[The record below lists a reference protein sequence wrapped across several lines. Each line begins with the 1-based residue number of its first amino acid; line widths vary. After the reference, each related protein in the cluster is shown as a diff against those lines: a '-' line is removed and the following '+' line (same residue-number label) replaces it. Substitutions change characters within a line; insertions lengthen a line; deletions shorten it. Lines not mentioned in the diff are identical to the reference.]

1 MPAVRNPFVASSQPN
16 LRKKKELSFFSH
28 HKIQSVCRRVHEP
41 NRFDLLT
48 TNFGVR
54 RTPRLNKELVDEF
67 SSFFRQ
73 QAGNVHHAKSEFEAA
88 NIVNEIVRTKGG
100 AGTVCCAPFEINGKK
115 FDLLLQSK
123 KLIAFEEIV
132 SDEEKEE
139 EKEDVL
145 NKLAQI
151 DVAIT
156 LPAAAISQTGSLV
169 EISSSDNERLLSSLP
184 RIHVAIVQAGKILAN
199 LSNLAP
205 IIKANLS
212 ANTRKPTIT
221 LIGGPSRTSDI
232 ELKSVL
238 GVHGPHEVH
247 AVIIE

>member
-1 MPAVRNPFVASSQPN
+1 
-16 LRKKKELSFFSH
+16 
-28 HKIQSVCRRVHEP
+28 
-41 NRFDLLT
+41 
-48 TNFGVR
+48 VR

-88 NIVNEIVRTKGG
+88 NIVDEIVRTKGG
-100 AGTVCCAPFEINGKK
+100 AGMVCCAPFEINGKK
-115 FDLLLQSK
+115 FELLLQSK
-123 KLIAFEEIV
+123 KLIAFGEIV
-132 SDEEKEE
+132 SDKEGE
-139 EKEDVL
+139 EDVL